1 MSKPTNESSCKPI
14 FKTNQKKDLDAE
26 LLNNLL
32 LPKKTQVTYSE
43 PNQDAELPSKIIE
56 LTDTKTC
63 GLCHDKNQGQ
73 NLLWISLVSM
83 KRSIAQ
89 LLWPTVPKIK
99 CKYQHQSISIP
110 VDCID
115 LPGLKPCITKVRRC
129 THMQPPSHWIWMHT
143 CTWQALKEHTCTSQA
158 HYVSNLPWCYS
169 MLSAHLVYYHVWLV
183 HFRKQSCYFITS
195 QAAFPDWQRV
205 PNVCATGTKQAQW
218 WGVMVIHCAHKS
230 ARACFRIII

>member
-1 MSKPTNESSCKPI
+1 LASNAHAFTILSPLAGNQVWVNHLIQFENSMSKPTNESSCKPI

-89 LLWPTVPKIK
+89 LL
-99 CKYQHQSISIP
+99 
-110 VDCID
+110 
-115 LPGLKPCITKVRRC
+115 
-129 THMQPPSHWIWMHT
+129 
-143 CTWQALKEHTCTSQA
+143 
-158 HYVSNLPWCYS
+158 
-169 MLSAHLVYYHVWLV
+169 
-183 HFRKQSCYFITS
+183 
-195 QAAFPDWQRV
+195 
-205 PNVCATGTKQAQW
+205 
-218 WGVMVIHCAHKS
+218 
-230 ARACFRIII
+230 